1 MRLFRITSSR
11 YASDLTGT
19 GGLYGPGRWHQEG
32 TRIVYTAEHVSLA
45 QLEILA
51 NTPKL
56 PRNRSLVTLEIPDN
70 ASVLSI
76 RADTLPPGWQA
87 IPSPGEL
94 AEIGQ
99 EWIKAGQFWV
109 MRVPSAHSPTEF
121 NYLLNPLHPEH
132 STVRII
138 STEPHPFDSR
148 LK

>member
-87 IPSPGEL
+87 ILYPGEL

-99 EWIKAGQFWV
+99 EWIKASQFWV